1 MYFTLKKDDLMKEKK
16 INNSEVPK
24 THPRYLSLKYR
35 HQIIE
40 GMKNLVVAE
49 AGLIAHGRGECFD
62 YILGEKTNDFA
73 LDAIRAAV
81 AMLLLARN
89 PVISV
94 NGNTAALVPNQ
105 LVKLSEIFKAPL
117 EINLFYKKRGRVKAI
132 KSVLKKAGATNIR
145 GINRKEIVPIE
156 GLDSNRRF
164 VDSIAEADIVM
175 VPLEDG
181 DRTEALKKIGKK
193 VIAIDLN
200 PLSRTSLN
208 ADVTIIDNIIRTLPE
223 MIKIAIELKKLS
235 QSELSSIIDE
245 FDNVRNIQDAIDAIV
260 DYLVS
265 EKQNAFKRAQ
275 LQN

>member
-1 MYFTLKKDDLMKEKK
+1 MKEKR
-16 INNSEVPK
+16 INHSGVPK

-35 HQIIE
+35 HKIIN

-62 YILGEKTNDFA
+62 YILGENTNDFA
-73 LDAIRAAV
+73 LNAMRTAV
-81 AMLLLARN
+81 AMFLLAKK

-94 NGNTAALVPNQ
+94 NGNTAALVANE

-132 KSVLKKAGATNIR
+132 KNVLKRAGAKNIR
-145 GINRKEIVPIE
+145 GINRKETVQIE

-164 VDSIAEADIVM
+164 VESIAEADLVM

-208 ADVTIIDNIIRTLPE
+208 ADVTIIDNIIRALPQ
-223 MIKIAIELKKLS
+223 MTKIANKLEDMS
-235 QSELSSIIDE
+235 ETELSDIINE
-245 FDNVRNIQDAIDAIV
+245 FDNKRNIQQAIDKIV

-265 EKQNAFKRAQ
+265 EKQNAFKRE
-275 LQN
+275 

>member
-1 MYFTLKKDDLMKEKK
+1 MKEKRL
-16 INNSEVPK
+16 NNSEVPT

-35 HQIIE
+35 HKIID
-40 GMKNLVVAE
+40 GMKNLIVAE

-62 YILGEKTNDFA
+62 YIIGEQTNDFA
-73 LDAIRAAV
+73 LNAINAAV
-81 AMLLLARN
+81 AMILLARK

-105 LVKLSEIFKAPL
+105 LVKLSEIVKAPL

-132 KSVLKKAGATNIR
+132 TNVLKKAGATNIR
-145 GINRKEIVPIE
+145 GINRKEMVQIE

-164 VDSIAEADIVM
+164 VETIAEADLVM

-181 DRTEALKKIGKK
+181 DRTEALKKLGKK

-208 ADVTIIDNIIRTLPE
+208 ADITIIDNIIRALPE
-223 MIKIAIELKKLS
+223 MIKMAIELKNKS
-235 QSELSSIIDE
+235 ESELSKIASE
-245 FDNVRNIQDAIDAIV
+245 FDNKKNIQDAIDKIV
-260 DYLVS
+260 NYLVA
-265 EKQNAFKRAQ
+265 EKHNAFKRV
-275 LQN
+275 

>member
-1 MYFTLKKDDLMKEKK
+1 MKQKKP
-16 INNSEVPK
+16 NNNEVPI
-24 THPRYLSLKYR
+24 THPRYLSLNYR
-35 HQIIE
+35 HKIIE
-40 GMKNLVVAE
+40 GMKHLIVAE

-73 LDAIRAAV
+73 LNAMRTAV
-81 AMLLLARN
+81 AMLLLAKN

-105 LVKLSEIFKAPL
+105 LVKLSKILKAPL

-132 KSVLKKAGATNIR
+132 KNVLKSAGATNIR
-145 GINRKEIVPIE
+145 GINRKEIVQIE

-164 VDSIAEADIVM
+164 VESIAEADLVM

-208 ADVTIIDNIIRTLPE
+208 ADVTIIDNVTRTLPE
-223 MIKIAIELKKLS
+223 MIKIAIEFKNFS
-235 QSELSSIIDE
+235 ESELSRIIDE
-245 FDNVRNIQDAIDAIV
+245 FDNERNIKDAIDQIV
-260 DYLVS
+260 TYLIS
-265 EKQNAFKRAQ
+265 EKENAFKRA
-275 LQN
+275 